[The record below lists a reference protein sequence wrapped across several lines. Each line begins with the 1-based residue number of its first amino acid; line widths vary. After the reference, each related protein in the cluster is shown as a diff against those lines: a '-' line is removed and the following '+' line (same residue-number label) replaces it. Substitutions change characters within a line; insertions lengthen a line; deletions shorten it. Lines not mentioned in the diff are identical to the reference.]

1 LEVLNVNRHE
11 ELMIRL
17 EIESLNAEFAYLIDH
32 DRSDEVADLFTED
45 GVYRRSTG
53 EASSG
58 REAIRRSY
66 RIRADQG
73 QRTARHIFS
82 NLRLTMKNERLA
94 HGTVILTLFAH
105 DGTPPLPADPM
116 LVADYDDVYV
126 LCDDGRW
133 RYRERTVTWLFRR
146 AGARSPLQL
155 GAEGKARPGYGD
167 DTASATAAGLDV
179 PTLGLAEE
187 KDAIRETMARYCQ
200 ALDAGDYDR
209 VAALFTEDGE
219 WTTDYDRAVGPASIE
234 AMLTRNVPRTGEGP
248 RRKHYV
254 ANSVTDVNGLE
265 ATAVSNYLI
274 IRESENGLIP
284 VMCGTYKDRFRKQGG
299 QWRFAR
305 KELIHD
311 IAGDMAL
318 KNGK

>member
-1 LEVLNVNRHE
+1 MNRHD

-73 QRTARHIFS
+73 PRTARHIFS
-82 NLRLTMKNERLA
+82 NLRLTVENERLA
-94 HGTVILTLFAH
+94 RGTVILTLFAH

-133 RYRERTVTWLFRR
+133 RYKERTVTWLFRR
-146 AGARSPLQL
+146 PGARSPLQL
-155 GAEGKARPGYGD
+155 GATEGKDRPGYGD
-167 DTASATAAGLDV
+167 HAGAVTASDPVASIPSV
-179 PTLGLAEE
+179 AEG

-200 ALDAGDYDR
+200 ALDAGEYDR

-219 WTTDYDRAVGPASIE
+219 WTTDYDNAVGPAAIE
-234 AMLTRNVPRTGEGP
+234 AMLTRNVPRKGEGP
-248 RRKHYV
+248 QRKHYV
-254 ANSVTDVNGLE
+254 TNIVIDVNGEE
-265 ATAVSNYLI
+265 ASAVSNYLI

-284 VMCGTYKDRFRKQGG
+284 VMCGTYKDRFRKRGG
-299 QWRFAR
+299 QWRFTR

>member
-1 LEVLNVNRHE
+1 VNRHD

-66 RIRADQG
+66 KIRADQG
-73 QRTARHIFS
+73 PRTARHIFT
-82 NLRLTMKNERLA
+82 NLRLTVENERLA
-94 HGTVILTLFAH
+94 RGTVILTLFAN

-116 LVADYDDVYV
+116 LVADYDDIYV

-133 RYRERTVTWLFRR
+133 RYKERTVTWLFRR
-146 AGARSPLQL
+146 PGARSPLQL
-155 GAEGKARPGYGD
+155 GDASRNGRPGYGD
-167 DTASATAAGLDV
+167 DAGSVATGGSKSPLSSV
-179 PTLGLAEE
+179 AEE

-200 ALDAGDYDR
+200 ALDAGEFDR
-209 VAALFTEDGE
+209 VAALFTEEGE
-219 WTTDYDRAVGPASIE
+219 WTTDYDSAVGPAAIE
-234 AMLTRNVPRTGEGP
+234 AMLTRNVPRKGEGP
-248 RRKHYV
+248 QRKHYV
-254 ANSVTDVNGLE
+254 ANSVIDVNGEE
-265 ATAVSNYLI
+265 ANAVSNYLI

-299 QWRFAR
+299 RWLFAR